1 MLSDLEFERY
11 RKQLNL
17 PEWRKAQQMA
27 LKNASI
33 LVVGAGGLG
42 CGALPFLA
50 AAGIGSLTIL
60 DADVIELSNLAR
72 QVLYRT
78 ADVGAFK
85 ALKAADALQAL
96 NPSIAI
102 QGIAENLRVENAQEY
117 IAQNDLILDC
127 TDNFK
132 TRYLINDTCVEWRKP
147 FIYGAIHAWEGQFA
161 VFTPDGPSYRD
172 LFPVEPSPQE
182 IPACDEVGVLGVL
195 PGMIGLLQAKEAIFY
210 LAGFESPAQKGL
222 MTFDLRDMRLS
233 SFTL

>member
-17 PEWRKAQQMA
+17 PEWRKQQQLA

-50 AAGIGSLTIL
+50 AAGVGSLMIL

-78 ADVGAFK
+78 EDVGASK
-85 ALKAADALQAL
+85 AVKAAEALRAL
-96 NPSIAI
+96 NPTIAI
-102 QGIAENLRVENAQEY
+102 QGIAENLTVENASDY
-117 IAQNDLILDC
+117 IEQFDLIIDC
-127 TDNFK
+127 TDNFQ
-132 TRYLINDTCVEWRKP
+132 TRYLINDTCVALEKP

-161 VFTPDGPSYRD
+161 VFTPDGPSYRS
-172 LFPVEPSPQE
+172 LFPVEPSAQE

-195 PGMIGLLQAKEAIFY
+195 PGIIGLFQAKEAIFY
-210 LAGFESPAQKGL
+210 LAGFESLAQHGL
-222 MTFDLRDMRLS
+222 MTFDLREMRLS
-233 SFTL
+233 SFKL

>member
-17 PEWRKAQQMA
+17 PEWRKAQQMR
-27 LKNASI
+27 LKESKI

-50 AAGIGSLTIL
+50 AAGVGSITIL

-72 QVLYRT
+72 QVLYKT
-78 ADVGAFK
+78 EDVGASK
-85 ALKAADALQAL
+85 ALKSAEALQAL
-96 NPSIAI
+96 NPTIVI
-102 QGIAENLRVENAQEY
+102 QGIAENLTAENASSY
-117 IAQNDLILDC
+117 IVHHDLIIDC

-132 TRYLINDTCVEWRKP
+132 TRYLINDTCVALEKP
-147 FIYGAIHAWEGQFA
+147 FVYGAIHAWEGQFA
-161 VFTPDGPSYRD
+161 VFHPAGPSYRS
-172 LFPVEPSPQE
+172 LFPVEPSSQE

-195 PGMIGLLQAKEAIFY
+195 PGIIGLLQAKEAIFY
-210 LAGFESPAQKGL
+210 LAGFESPAQQGL

>member
-50 AAGIGSLTIL
+50 AAGVGSITIL
-60 DADVIELSNLAR
+60 DADIIELSNLAR

-78 ADVGAFK
+78 EDVGASK
-85 ALKAADALQAL
+85 ALKSAEALQAL
-96 NPSIAI
+96 NSSIGI
-102 QGIAENLRVENAQEY
+102 QGITENLTADNASNY
-117 IAQNDLILDC
+117 IAQHDLIIDC

-132 TRYLINDTCVEWRKP
+132 TRYLINDTCVALKKP

-161 VFTPDGPSYRD
+161 VFHPSGPSYRN
-172 LFPVEPSPQE
+172 LFPVEPSAQE

-195 PGMIGLLQAKEAIFY
+195 PGIIGLLQAKEAIFY
-210 LAGFESPAQKGL
+210 LAGFESPAQKSL

>member
-50 AAGIGSLTIL
+50 AAGVGTITIL
-60 DADVIELSNLAR
+60 DADIIELSNLAR

-78 ADVGAFK
+78 ADVGASK
-85 ALKAADALQAL
+85 ALKSAEALQAL
-96 NPSIAI
+96 NPTIAI
-102 QGIAENLRVENAQEY
+102 HGIAENLTSENATTY
-117 IAQNDLILDC
+117 IAQHDLIIDC

-147 FIYGAIHAWEGQFA
+147 FIYGALHGWEGQFA
-161 VFTPDGPSYRD
+161 VFHPSGPSYRK
-172 LFPVEPSPQE
+172 LFPVEPSIQE

-222 MTFDLRDMRLS
+222 MTFDLRDMRLT

>member
-50 AAGIGSLTIL
+50 AAGVGSITIL

-78 ADVGAFK
+78 EDVGVSK
-85 ALKAADALQAL
+85 ALKSAEALQAL
-96 NPSIAI
+96 NPTIAI
-102 QGIAENLRVENAQEY
+102 QGIAENLNSENAAAY
-117 IAQNDLILDC
+117 IAQHDLILDC

-161 VFTPDGPSYRD
+161 VFSPSGPSYRK

-195 PGMIGLLQAKEAIFY
+195 PGIIGLLQAKEAIFY

>member
-17 PEWRKAQQMA
+17 PEWRKQQQMR
-27 LKNASI
+27 LKESKI

-50 AAGIGSLTIL
+50 AAGVGTITIL

-72 QVLYRT
+72 QVLYKT
-78 ADVGAFK
+78 ADVGAPKAFK
-85 ALKAADALQAL
+85 AAEALQAL
-96 NPSIAI
+96 NPTITI
-102 QGIAENLRVENAQEY
+102 QGIAEYLTAENARAN
-117 IAQNDLILDC
+117 IAQYDLIIDC
-127 TDNFK
+127 TDNFQ
-132 TRYLINDTCVEWRKP
+132 TRYLINDTCVALEKP
-147 FIYGAIHAWEGQFA
+147 FVYGAIHAWEGQFA
-161 VFTPDGPSYRD
+161 VFHPAGPSYRS

-222 MTFDLRDMRLS
+222 MTLDLRDMRLS

>member
-17 PEWRKAQQMA
+17 PEWRKQQQMR
-27 LKNASI
+27 LKESKI

-50 AAGIGSLTIL
+50 AAGVGTITIL

-72 QVLYRT
+72 QVLYKT
-78 ADVGAFK
+78 ADVGASK
-85 ALKAADALQAL
+85 ALKAAEALQAL
-96 NPSIAI
+96 NPTIVIKGTVENLS
-102 QGIAENLRVENAQEY
+102 AENASTY
-117 IAQNDLILDC
+117 IAQYDLIIDC
-127 TDNFK
+127 TDNFE
-132 TRYLINDTCVEWRKP
+132 TRYLINDTCVALEKP
-147 FIYGAIHAWEGQFA
+147 FVYGAIHAWEGQFA
-161 VFTPDGPSYRD
+161 VFHPAGPSYRS

-182 IPACDEVGVLGVL
+182 IPSCDEAGVLGVL
-195 PGMIGLLQAKEAIFY
+195 PGIIGLLQAKEAIFY

-222 MTFDLRDMRLS
+222 MTLDLRDMRLS

>member
-17 PEWRKAQQMA
+17 PEWRKAQQMR
-27 LKNASI
+27 LKESKI

-50 AAGIGSLTIL
+50 AAGVGSITIL

-72 QVLYRT
+72 QVLYKT
-78 ADVGAFK
+78 EDLGVSK
-85 ALKAADALQAL
+85 ALKSAEALQAL
-96 NPSIAI
+96 NPTIVI
-102 QGIAENLRVENAQEY
+102 QGIAENLTADNASSY
-117 IAQNDLILDC
+117 IAQHDLVIDC

-132 TRYLINDTCVEWRKP
+132 TRYLINDTCVALEKP
-147 FIYGAIHAWEGQFA
+147 FVYGAIHAWEGQFA
-161 VFTPDGPSYRD
+161 VFHPAGPSYRS
-172 LFPVEPSPQE
+172 LFPVEPSSQE

-195 PGMIGLLQAKEAIFY
+195 PGIIGLLQAKEAIFY
-210 LAGFESPAQKGL
+210 LAGFESPAQQGL

-233 SFTL
+233 SFRL

>member
-50 AAGIGSLTIL
+50 AAGVGTITIL

-78 ADVGAFK
+78 ADVGAPK
-85 ALKAADALQAL
+85 ALKAAEALLAL
-96 NPSIAI
+96 NPTIAI
-102 QGIAENLRVENAQEY
+102 NGVAENLTAENALNY
-117 IAQNDLILDC
+117 ITQHDLILDC

-132 TRYLINDTCVEWRKP
+132 TRQVE
-147 FIYGAIHAWEGQFA
+147 
-161 VFTPDGPSYRD
+161 DS
-172 LFPVEPSPQE
+172 LF
-182 IPACDEVGVLGVL
+182 C
-195 PGMIGLLQAKEAIFY
+195 LQ
-210 LAGFESPAQKGL
+210 
-222 MTFDLRDMRLS
+222 
-233 SFTL
+233 

>member
-50 AAGIGSLTIL
+50 AAGVGTITIL

-78 ADVGAFK
+78 ADVGAPK
-85 ALKAADALQAL
+85 ALKAAEALLAL
-96 NPSIAI
+96 NPTIAI
-102 QGIAENLRVENAQEY
+102 NGVAENLTAENALNY
-117 IAQNDLILDC
+117 ITQHDLILDC

-161 VFTPDGPSYRD
+161 VFTPDGPSYRS

-182 IPACDEVGVLGVL
+182 IPSCDEVGVLGVL
-195 PGMIGLLQAKEAIFY
+195 PGIIGLLQAKEAIFY
-210 LAGFESPAQKGL
+210 LAGFESPAQKSL
-222 MTFDLRDMRLS
+222 MTFDLRDMRLT

>member
-17 PEWRKAQQMA
+17 PEWRKQQQVC
-27 LKNASI
+27 LKESKI

-50 AAGIGSLTIL
+50 AAGVGTITIL

-72 QVLYRT
+72 QVLYKT
-78 ADVGAFK
+78 ADAGASKAFK
-85 ALKAADALQAL
+85 AAESLQAL
-96 NPSIAI
+96 NPTITI
-102 QGIAENLRVENAQEY
+102 QGIAENLSVDNASNY
-117 IAQNDLILDC
+117 IAQHDLIIDC
-127 TDNFK
+127 TDNFE
-132 TRYLINDTCVEWRKP
+132 TRYLINDTCAGLKKP

-161 VFTPDGPSYRD
+161 LFTPDGPSYRS

-182 IPACDEVGVLGVL
+182 IPTCDEVGVLGVL
-195 PGMIGLLQAKEAIFY
+195 PGIIGLLQAKEAIFY

-222 MTFDLRDMRLS
+222 MTLDLRDMRLS
-233 SFTL
+233 CFTL

>member
-17 PEWRKAQQMA
+17 PEWRKQQQMR
-27 LKNASI
+27 LKESKI

-50 AAGIGSLTIL
+50 AAGVGTINIL

-72 QVLYRT
+72 QVLYKT
-78 ADVGAFK
+78 VDVGASKAFK
-85 ALKAADALQAL
+85 AVEALQAL
-96 NPSIAI
+96 NPTIVI
-102 QGIAENLRVENAQEY
+102 QGTAENLSAENASTY
-117 IAQNDLILDC
+117 IAQYDLIIDC
-127 TDNFK
+127 TDNFE
-132 TRYLINDTCVEWRKP
+132 TRYLINDTCVALEKP
-147 FIYGAIHAWEGQFA
+147 FVYGAIHAWEGQFA
-161 VFTPDGPSYRD
+161 VFHPAGPSYRS

-182 IPACDEVGVLGVL
+182 IPSCDEVGVLGVL
-195 PGMIGLLQAKEAIFY
+195 PGIIGLLQAKEAIFY

-222 MTFDLRDMRLS
+222 MTLDLRDMRLS

>member
-17 PEWRKAQQMA
+17 PEWRKNQQMA

-50 AAGIGSLTIL
+50 SAGVGCISIL

-72 QVLYRT
+72 QVLYKT
-78 ADVGAFK
+78 DDLGASK
-85 ALKAADALQAL
+85 ALKAAEALQAL
-96 NPSIAI
+96 NPDIKVT
-102 QGIAENLRVENAQEY
+102 GIAENLIIENASNFIEQH
-117 IAQNDLILDC
+117 DLILDC
-127 TDNFK
+127 TDNFQ
-132 TRYLINDTCVEWRKP
+132 TRYLINDTCVALRKP

-161 VFTPDGPSYRD
+161 VFSPAGPSYRS
-172 LFPVEPSPQE
+172 LFPTEPSPAE
-182 IPACDEVGVLGVL
+182 IPSCDEVGVLGVL
-195 PGMIGLLQAKEAIFY
+195 PGIIGLFQAKEAIFY
-210 LAGFESPAQKGL
+210 LAGFESPAQKAL
-222 MTFDLRDMRLS
+222 LTFDLRDMRLS

>member
-17 PEWRKAQQMA
+17 PEWRKQQQMR
-27 LKNASI
+27 LKESKI

-50 AAGIGSLTIL
+50 AAGVGTITIL

-72 QVLYRT
+72 QVLYKT
-78 ADVGAFK
+78 ADVGASK
-85 ALKAADALQAL
+85 ALKAAEALQAL
-96 NPSIAI
+96 NPTIVI
-102 QGIAENLRVENAQEY
+102 QGTVENLSAENASTY
-117 IAQNDLILDC
+117 IAQYDLIIDC
-127 TDNFK
+127 TDNFE
-132 TRYLINDTCVEWRKP
+132 TRYLINDTCVALEKP
-147 FIYGAIHAWEGQFA
+147 FVYGAIHAWEGQFA
-161 VFTPDGPSYRD
+161 VFHPAGPSYRS

-182 IPACDEVGVLGVL
+182 IPSCDEVGVLGVL
-195 PGMIGLLQAKEAIFY
+195 PGIIGLLQAKEAIFY

-222 MTFDLRDMRLS
+222 MTLDLRDMRLS